1 MFFRKQT
8 WTDKINKDLLAK
20 TEKHQEEIKKYGLC
34 KHHLVGYKQLKT
46 LVRKQQK
53 YIVNQDKILD
63 RLSKDIENKSNMM
76 NLWMTN
82 RQTWTDKIN
91 KDLLQKAEN
100 HQKEINEIK
109 AHYEKEL
116 AEVNKLYEEAVEH
129 NREMAEV
136 NRDAIKTNRE
146 IIKSHNEITRAY
158 NGLHSVGEFAQ
169 DLGIDIKKNNKMLPE
184 NNPDYDFSQKHTLLE
199 SGKVRHEY
207 KLTPKNPPKKFG
219 KIFKDKIKKSNGEDK

>member
-1 MFFRKQT
+1 M
-8 WTDKINKDLLAK
+8 AK
-20 TEKHQEEIKKYGLC
+20 NLKSKKEYTQKEIKKYGLC
-34 KHHLVGYKQLKT
+34 KHHLVGYKQLKA
-46 LVRKQQK
+46 LVNKQQK
-53 YIVNQDKILD
+53 YIVNQDKVLD

-136 NRDAIKTNRE
+136 NRDAIKTNKE
-146 IIKSHNEITRAY
+146 ILKSHNEITRAY
-158 NGLHSVGEFAQ
+158 NGLHTIGEMAQ
-169 DLGIDIKKNNKMLPE
+169 DLGIDIKKHNKMLPE

>member
-1 MFFRKQT
+1 M
-8 WTDKINKDLLAK
+8 AK
-20 TEKHQEEIKKYGLC
+20 TKKKPKEYTQKEIKKYGLC
-34 KHHLVGYKQLKT
+34 KHHLVGYKQLEK
-46 LVRKQQK
+46 LVKKQQK

-63 RLSKDIENKSNMM
+63 RLSKDIERKSEMM

-136 NRDAIKTNRE
+136 NRDAIKTNKE
-146 IIKSHNEITRAY
+146 ILKSHNEITRAY
-158 NGLHSVGEFAQ
+158 NGLHTIGEMAQ
-169 DLGIDIKKNNKMLPE
+169 DLGIDIKKHNKMLPE
-184 NNPDYDFSQKHTLLE
+184 NSDDFQFDQKHTLLE
-199 SGKVRHEY
+199 NGKVRHEY
-207 KLTPKNPPKKFG
+207 KLTPKKK
-219 KIFKDKIKKSNGEDK
+219 KKEVN

>member
-1 MFFRKQT
+1 M
-8 WTDKINKDLLAK
+8 AK
-20 TEKHQEEIKKYGLC
+20 TKKKPKEYTQKEIKKYGLC

-100 HQKEINEIK
+100 HAKEKKEIK

-116 AEVNKLYEEAVEH
+116 AEVNKLYEEAVET
-129 NREMAEV
+129 NREIVEI

-169 DLGIDIKKNNKMLPE
+169 DLGIDIKKHNKMLPE

>member
-1 MFFRKQT
+1 M
-8 WTDKINKDLLAK
+8 AK
-20 TEKHQEEIKKYGLC
+20 TKKKPKEYTQKEIKKYGLC

-91 KDLLQKAEN
+91 KDLLAKTEK
-100 HQKEINEIK
+100 HQEEIK
-109 AHYEKEL
+109 TIKEHYEKEL
-116 AEVNKLYEEAVEH
+116 AEVNKLYEEAVET
-129 NREMAEV
+129 NREIVEI

-169 DLGIDIKKNNKMLPE
+169 DLGIDIKKHNKMLPE

>member
-1 MFFRKQT
+1 M
-8 WTDKINKDLLAK
+8 AK
-20 TEKHQEEIKKYGLC
+20 TKKKPKEYTQKEIKKYGLC
-34 KHHLVGYKQLKT
+34 KHHLVGYKQLEK
-46 LVRKQQK
+46 LVKKQQK

-63 RLSKDIENKSNMM
+63 RLSKDIERKSEMM

-82 RQTWTDKIN
+82 RQQWTDKIN
-91 KDLLQKAEN
+91 KDLLTKAEN
-100 HQKEINEIK
+100 HQKEIKEIRE
-109 AHYEKEL
+109 HYEKEL
-116 AEVNKLYEEAVEH
+116 AEVNKLYEEAVET
-129 NREMAEV
+129 NREIVEV

-169 DLGIDIKKNNKMLPE
+169 DLGIDIKKHNKMLPE

>member
-1 MFFRKQT
+1 M
-8 WTDKINKDLLAK
+8 AK
-20 TEKHQEEIKKYGLC
+20 TKKKPKEYTQKEIKKYGLC

-63 RLSKDIENKSNMM
+63 
-76 NLWMTN
+76 
-82 RQTWTDKIN
+82 KIN
-91 KDLLQKAEN
+91 KDLLTKAEN
-100 HQKEINEIK
+100 HEKEIKKIRE
-109 AHYEKEL
+109 HYEKEL
-116 AEVNKLYEEAVEH
+116 AEVNKLYEEAVET
-129 NREMAEV
+129 NREIVEI

-169 DLGIDIKKNNKMLPE
+169 DLGIDIKKHNKMLPE

-207 KLTPKNPPKKFG
+207 KLTPKKKP
-219 KIFKDKIKKSNGEDK
+219 NGEDK

>member
-1 MFFRKQT
+1 M
-8 WTDKINKDLLAK
+8 AK
-20 TEKHQEEIKKYGLC
+20 TKKKPKEYTQKEIKKYGLC

-100 HQKEINEIK
+100 HAKEKKEIKE
-109 AHYEKEL
+109 HYEKEL
-116 AEVNKLYEEAVEH
+116 AEVNKLYEEAVET
-129 NREMAEV
+129 NREIVEI

-169 DLGIDIKKNNKMLPE
+169 DLGIDIKKHNKMLPE

>member
-1 MFFRKQT
+1 M
-8 WTDKINKDLLAK
+8 AK
-20 TEKHQEEIKKYGLC
+20 TKKKPKEYTQKEIKKYGLC

-100 HQKEINEIK
+100 HAKEKKEIKE
-109 AHYEKEL
+109 HYEKEL
-116 AEVNKLYEEAVEH
+116 AEVNKLYEEGVET
-129 NREMAEV
+129 NREIVEI

-169 DLGIDIKKNNKMLPE
+169 DLGIDIKKHNKMLPE

-219 KIFKDKIKKSNGEDK
+219 KIFKNKIKKSNGEDK

>member
-1 MFFRKQT
+1 M
-8 WTDKINKDLLAK
+8 AK
-20 TEKHQEEIKKYGLC
+20 NLKSKKEYTQKEIKKYGLC
-34 KHHLVGYKQLKT
+34 KHHLVGYKQLKA
-46 LVRKQQK
+46 LVNKQQK
-53 YIVNQDKILD
+53 YIVNQDKVLD

-136 NRDAIKTNRE
+136 NRDAIKTNKE
-146 IIKSHNEITRAY
+146 ILKSHNEITRAY
-158 NGLHSVGEFAQ
+158 NGLHTIGEMAQ
-169 DLGIDIKKNNKMLPE
+169 DLGIDIKRHNKMLPE
-184 NNPDYDFSQKHTLLE
+184 NSDDFQFDQKHTLLE
-199 SGKVRHEY
+199 NGKVRHEY
-207 KLTPKNPPKKFG
+207 KLTPKKK
-219 KIFKDKIKKSNGEDK
+219 KKEVN

>member
-1 MFFRKQT
+1 M
-8 WTDKINKDLLAK
+8 AK
-20 TEKHQEEIKKYGLC
+20 NLKSKKEYTQKEIKKYGLC

-100 HQKEINEIK
+100 HAKEKKEIKE
-109 AHYEKEL
+109 HYEKEL
-116 AEVNKLYEEAVEH
+116 AEVNKLYEEAVE
-129 NREMAEV
+129 
-136 NRDAIKTNRE
+136 TNRE

-169 DLGIDIKKNNKMLPE
+169 DLGIDIKKHNKMLPE
-184 NNPDYDFSQKHTLLE
+184 NSDDFQLDQKHTLLE
-199 SGKVRHEY
+199 NGKVRHEY
-207 KLTPKNPPKKFG
+207 KMIPKK
-219 KIFKDKIKKSNGEDK
+219 KKKEIN

>member
-1 MFFRKQT
+1 M
-8 WTDKINKDLLAK
+8 AK
-20 TEKHQEEIKKYGLC
+20 TKKKPKEYTQKEIKKYGLC

-100 HQKEINEIK
+100 HAKEKKEIKE
-109 AHYEKEL
+109 HYEKEL
-116 AEVNKLYEEAVEH
+116 AELQKLYEEAVET

-158 NGLHSVGEFAQ
+158 NGLHNIGEFAQ
-169 DLGIDIKKNNKMLPE
+169 DLGIDIKKHNKMLPE

>member
-1 MFFRKQT
+1 M
-8 WTDKINKDLLAK
+8 AK
-20 TEKHQEEIKKYGLC
+20 TKKKPKEYTQKEIKKYGLC

-100 HQKEINEIK
+100 HAKEKKEIKE
-109 AHYEKEL
+109 HYEKEL
-116 AEVNKLYEEAVEH
+116 AEVNKLYEEAVET
-129 NREMAEV
+129 NREIVEI

-169 DLGIDIKKNNKMLPE
+169 ELGIDIKKHNKMLPE

>member
-1 MFFRKQT
+1 M
-8 WTDKINKDLLAK
+8 AK
-20 TEKHQEEIKKYGLC
+20 TKKKPKEYTQKEIKKYGLC

-91 KDLLQKAEN
+91 KDLLAKTEK
-100 HQKEINEIK
+100 HQEEIK
-109 AHYEKEL
+109 TIKEHYEKEL
-116 AEVNKLYEEAVEH
+116 AEVNKLYEEAVET
-129 NREMAEV
+129 NREIVEI

-158 NGLHSVGEFAQ
+158 NGLHNIGEFAQ
-169 DLGIDIKKNNKMLPE
+169 DLGIDIKKHNKMLPE

>member
-1 MFFRKQT
+1 M
-8 WTDKINKDLLAK
+8 AK
-20 TEKHQEEIKKYGLC
+20 TKKKPKEYTQKEIKKYGLC
-34 KHHLVGYKQLKT
+34 KHHLVGYKQLEK
-46 LVRKQQK
+46 LVRTQQR
-53 YIVNQDKILD
+53 YIKKNDKILD
-63 RLSKDIENKSNMM
+63 RLPKDIENKSNMM

-100 HQKEINEIK
+100 HAKEKKEIKE
-109 AHYEKEL
+109 HYEKEL
-116 AEVNKLYEEAVEH
+116 AELQKLYEEAVET

-158 NGLHSVGEFAQ
+158 NGLHNIGEFAQ
-169 DLGIDIKKNNKMLPE
+169 DLGIDIKKHNKMLPE
-184 NNPDYDFSQKHTLLE
+184 NNKDYDFSQKHTLLE

-207 KLTPKNPPKKFG
+207 KLTPKKKP
-219 KIFKDKIKKSNGEDK
+219 NGEDK

>member
-1 MFFRKQT
+1 M
-8 WTDKINKDLLAK
+8 AK
-20 TEKHQEEIKKYGLC
+20 TKKKPKEYTQKEIKKYGLC

-100 HQKEINEIK
+100 HAKEKKEIKE
-109 AHYEKEL
+109 HYEKEL
-116 AEVNKLYEEAVEH
+116 AEVNKLYEEAVET
-129 NREMAEV
+129 NREIVEI

-158 NGLHSVGEFAQ
+158 NGLHSGGEFAQ
-169 DLGIDIKKNNKMLPE
+169 DLGIDIKKHNKMLPE

>member
-1 MFFRKQT
+1 M
-8 WTDKINKDLLAK
+8 AK
-20 TEKHQEEIKKYGLC
+20 TKKKPKEYTQKEIKKYGLC

-91 KDLLQKAEN
+91 KDLLAKTEK
-100 HQKEINEIK
+100 HQEEIK
-109 AHYEKEL
+109 TIKEHYEKEL
-116 AEVNKLYEEAVEH
+116 AEVNKLYEEAVET
-129 NREMAEV
+129 NREIVEI

-146 IIKSHNEITRAY
+146 ISKSHNEITRAY

-169 DLGIDIKKNNKMLPE
+169 DLGIDIKKHNKMLPE

>member
-1 MFFRKQT
+1 M
-8 WTDKINKDLLAK
+8 AK
-20 TEKHQEEIKKYGLC
+20 AKKSKPKEYTQKEIKKYGLC
-34 KHHLVGYKQLKT
+34 KHHLVGYKQLEK
-46 LVRKQQK
+46 LVRTQQR
-53 YIVNQDKILD
+53 YIKKNDKILD

-82 RQTWTDKIN
+82 RQTWADKIN

-100 HQKEINEIK
+100 HAKEKKEIKE
-109 AHYEKEL
+109 HYEKEL
-116 AEVNKLYEEAVEH
+116 AEVNKLYEEAVET
-129 NREMAEV
+129 NREIVEI

-169 DLGIDIKKNNKMLPE
+169 DLGIDIKKHNKMLPE

>member
-1 MFFRKQT
+1 M
-8 WTDKINKDLLAK
+8 AK
-20 TEKHQEEIKKYGLC
+20 TKKKPKEYTQKEIKKYGLC

-100 HQKEINEIK
+100 HAKEKKEIKE
-109 AHYEKEL
+109 HYEKEL
-116 AEVNKLYEEAVEH
+116 AEVNKLYEEAVET

-169 DLGIDIKKNNKMLPE
+169 DLGIDIKKHNKMLPE

>member
-1 MFFRKQT
+1 M
-8 WTDKINKDLLAK
+8 AK
-20 TEKHQEEIKKYGLC
+20 AKKSKPKEYTQKEIKKYGLC
-34 KHHLVGYKQLKT
+34 KHHLVGYKQLEK
-46 LVRKQQK
+46 LVRTQQR
-53 YIVNQDKILD
+53 YIKKNDKILD

-100 HQKEINEIK
+100 HAKEKKEIKE
-109 AHYEKEL
+109 HYEKEL
-116 AEVNKLYEEAVEH
+116 AEVNKLYEEAVET
-129 NREMAEV
+129 NREIVEI

-169 DLGIDIKKNNKMLPE
+169 DLGIDIKKHNKMLPE
-184 NNPDYDFSQKHTLLE
+184 NNKDYDFSQKHTLLE

-207 KLTPKNPPKKFG
+207 KLTPKKKP
-219 KIFKDKIKKSNGEDK
+219 NGEDK

>member
-1 MFFRKQT
+1 M
-8 WTDKINKDLLAK
+8 AK
-20 TEKHQEEIKKYGLC
+20 TKKKPKEYTQKEIKKYGLC
-34 KHHLVGYKQLKT
+34 KHHLVGYKQLEK
-46 LVRKQQK
+46 LVRTQQR
-53 YIVNQDKILD
+53 YIKKNDKILD

-100 HQKEINEIK
+100 HAKEKKEIKE
-109 AHYEKEL
+109 HYEKEL
-116 AEVNKLYEEAVEH
+116 AELQKLYEEAVET
-129 NREMAEV
+129 NREIVEI

-169 DLGIDIKKNNKMLPE
+169 DLGIDIKKHNKMLPE

>member
-1 MFFRKQT
+1 M
-8 WTDKINKDLLAK
+8 AK
-20 TEKHQEEIKKYGLC
+20 AKKSKPKEYTQKEIKKYGLC
-34 KHHLVGYKQLKT
+34 KHHLVGYKQLEK
-46 LVRKQQK
+46 LVRTQQR
-53 YIVNQDKILD
+53 YIKKNDKILD

-100 HQKEINEIK
+100 HAKEKKEIKE
-109 AHYEKEL
+109 HYEKEL
-116 AEVNKLYEEAVEH
+116 AELQKLYEEAVET

-169 DLGIDIKKNNKMLPE
+169 DLGIDIKKHNKMLPE

>member
-1 MFFRKQT
+1 M
-8 WTDKINKDLLAK
+8 AK
-20 TEKHQEEIKKYGLC
+20 TKKKPKDYTQKEIKKYGLC

-100 HQKEINEIK
+100 HAKEKKEIKE
-109 AHYEKEL
+109 HYEKEL
-116 AEVNKLYEEAVEH
+116 AEVNKLYEEAVET
-129 NREMAEV
+129 NREIVEI

-169 DLGIDIKKNNKMLPE
+169 DLGIDIKKHNKMLPE

>member
-1 MFFRKQT
+1 M
-8 WTDKINKDLLAK
+8 AK
-20 TEKHQEEIKKYGLC
+20 TKKKPKEYTQKEIKKYGLC

-100 HQKEINEIK
+100 HAKEKKEIKE
-109 AHYEKEL
+109 HYEKEL
-116 AEVNKLYEEAVEH
+116 AEVNKLYEEGVET
-129 NREMAEV
+129 NREIVEI

-169 DLGIDIKKNNKMLPE
+169 DLGIDIKKHNKMLPE

>member
-1 MFFRKQT
+1 M
-8 WTDKINKDLLAK
+8 AK
-20 TEKHQEEIKKYGLC
+20 TKKKPKEYTQKEIKKYGLC

-91 KDLLQKAEN
+91 KDLLAKTEK
-100 HQKEINEIK
+100 HQEEIK
-109 AHYEKEL
+109 TIKEHYEKEL
-116 AEVNKLYEEAVEH
+116 AEVNKLYEEAVET
-129 NREMAEV
+129 NREIVEI
-136 NRDAIKTNRE
+136 NRDAIKTKRE

-169 DLGIDIKKNNKMLPE
+169 DLGIDIKKHNKMLPE

>member
-1 MFFRKQT
+1 M
-8 WTDKINKDLLAK
+8 AK
-20 TEKHQEEIKKYGLC
+20 AKKSKPKEYTQKEIKKYGLC
-34 KHHLVGYKQLKT
+34 KHHLVGYKQLEK
-46 LVRKQQK
+46 LVRTQQR
-53 YIVNQDKILD
+53 YIKKNDKILD

-100 HQKEINEIK
+100 HAKEKKEIKE
-109 AHYEKEL
+109 HYEKEL
-116 AEVNKLYEEAVEH
+116 AELQKLYEEAVET

-158 NGLHSVGEFAQ
+158 NGLHNIGEFAQ
-169 DLGIDIKKNNKMLPE
+169 DLGIDIKKHNKMLPE
-184 NNPDYDFSQKHTLLE
+184 NNKDYDFSQKHTLLE

-207 KLTPKNPPKKFG
+207 KLTPKKKP
-219 KIFKDKIKKSNGEDK
+219 NGEDK